1 MEVKI
6 SMASKLLN
14 GIDAARLND
23 GGNAM
28 HVSEFRRI
36 DATIRSGGGM
46 SLWQCI
52 IPV

>member
-14 GIDAARLND
+14 GIADVARLND

-28 HVSEFRRI
+28 QVSEFRRI
-36 DATIRSGGGM
+36 DATISSGGGM
-46 SLWQCI
+46 SL
-52 IPV
+52 